1 MPFKI
6 ILSKRR
12 GMNFQS
18 FPFQTKPTLIFL
30 RRDIYAHF
38 SPLNLESR
46 NPITTTNGTFH
57 DFLHR
62 HSAVSNHRRE
72 TNVSCTINCFLRPGR
87 GARSQIYRGTKLEI
101 GNFLSLSLRF
111 EGGEEKNG
119 FLGAEKGGYLH
130 VRGGYRSDM
139 TRRCAR
145 GVGKWSR

>member
-1 MPFKI
+1 MLFKI

-18 FPFQTKPTLIFL
+18 FPFRTKSTLIFL

-87 GARSQIYRGTKLEI
+87 GARSQIYRGIKLEI
-101 GNFLSLSLRF
+101 GNFLSLSLFVSR
-111 EGGEEKNG
+111 EGRKKMG
-119 FLGAEKGGYLH
+119 
-130 VRGGYRSDM
+130 SS
-139 TRRCAR
+139 AR
-145 GVGKWSR
+145 KKEVICMLEADTEAI

>member
-18 FPFQTKPTLIFL
+18 FRTKPTLIFL

-62 HSAVSNHRRE
+62 HSAVSKHRRE

-87 GARSQIYRGTKLEI
+87 GALVPRFIVERSWKLATS
-101 GNFLSLSLRF
+101 SLSLFVWR
-111 EGGEEKNG
+111 EGRKKMG
-119 FLGAEKGGYLH
+119 F
-130 VRGGYRSDM
+130 S
-139 TRRCAR
+139 AR
-145 GVGKWSR
+145 KKEVICMLEADTEAI